1 MSDTGILGNLDG
13 CSGVRSF
20 GFFNFGA
27 VLFKDKPV
35 TRDFIGNLTRKNT
48 KSFKQVSISSFSIR
62 HKKFRYEEKI
72 TVPNGRSRFYSGKT
86 KRIPTFESWFVPVKT
101 LNPYS

>member
-48 KSFKQVSISSFSIR
+48 KSFKQVSISSFPIR
-62 HKKFRYEEKI
+62 HKKNRYEEKLQSQMAAPDF
-72 TVPNGRSRFYSGKT
+72 TAGKQ
-86 KRIPTFESWFVPVKT
+86 KEFRQLKHGLCP
-101 LNPYS
+101 